1 MIWLV
6 RLMFDSLI
14 NLYLSP
20 PVTPTL
26 ELSTSTERPITLLL
40 SAGPLP
46 SRPLPLSRPLPSLP
60 STIPSLPRLLSPT
73 LLSSTLPP
81 SLATT
86 LAPPAK
92 RLIDLDANSAADVL
106 AAVPGASDAT
116 RNLSTG
122 IPVYVN
128 SLGIPTANAFF
139 TLFFTWLFLWAVFL
153 ALHALLYIVLLLLTK
168 SRERTTWSGEKRV
181 EPRKG
186 WLYRLRQNY
195 GRFFLT
201 NVLRMVSVSLDQP
214 SQLFRVRS

>member
-1 MIWLV
+1 VI
-6 RLMFDSLI
+6 DSLSAI
-14 NLYLSP
+14 NAS
-20 PVTPTL
+20 
-26 ELSTSTERPITLLL
+26 
-40 SAGPLP
+40 
-46 SRPLPLSRPLPSLP
+46 
-60 STIPSLPRLLSPT
+60 
-73 LLSSTLPP
+73 